1 MALGLLERALDPG
14 LLASVVTRVGLIEHV
29 ALFFEF
35 LPRTTRALV
44 VALVVTAA
52 LHMAGLN
59 LFM

>member
-14 LLASVVTRVGLIEHV
+14 LLTSVVTCVGLIERV

-44 VALVVTAA
+44 VALVIPAA
-52 LHMAGLN
+52 LHVASLN
-59 LFM
+59 LFV